1 MHEES
6 AVGVDRLEA
15 VRVAL
20 SSVGSGGPGTWD
32 QVCVVCAAVP
42 PVTGVGIILSAGGE
56 IRTSLGKSDPVEG
69 VIEEAQF
76 TYGEGPCVDAARHA
90 APVHEPDLAGSG
102 LTRWPIFAAR
112 AIEAGVAAVF
122 ALPLQVGS
130 CYLGA
135 MNFYRDQP
143 GPLSHQQI
151 IDVLAVA
158 GLVAHSMIA
167 LQAAAPSGAL
177 APALADMPFRAQ
189 VHQATG
195 MVAAQLDVGMAEALV
210 RLRGLAYTE
219 DRPIDEVAGRVL
231 ARTLRFDPGD

>member
-1 MHEES
+1 MES
-6 AVGVDRLEA
+6 DRLDD
-15 VRVAL
+15 VRAAL
-20 SSVGSGGPGTWD
+20 QKVGEGGPGSWD
-32 QVCVVCAAVP
+32 RVCVAGAKVP
-42 PVTGVGIILSAGGE
+42 RVTGAGIILSAGGE

-76 TYGEGPCVDAARHA
+76 TFGEGPCVDAARHS

-102 LTRWPIFAAR
+102 LSRWPIFAAR
-112 AIEAGVAAVF
+112 AVEAGVAAVF

-130 CYLGA
+130 SYLGA
-135 MNFYRDQP
+135 MNFYRDRP

-158 GLVAHSMIA
+158 ELVAHTMIA
-167 LQAAAPSGAL
+167 LQADAPPGLL

-195 MVAAQLDVGMAEALV
+195 MVAAQLEVGMAEALV
-210 RLRGLAYTE
+210 RLRGVAYTE

-231 ARTLRFDPGD
+231 ARTLRFDDSPD

>member
-1 MHEES
+1 M
-6 AVGVDRLEA
+6 GIDRLEEC
-15 VRVAL
+15 RVAL
-20 SSVGSGGPGTWD
+20 SSVGRGAPGAWD
-32 QVCVVCAAVP
+32 QVCVAAARVP
-42 PVTGVGIILSAGGE
+42 AVTGAGIILSDGGE

-102 LTRWPIFAAR
+102 QSRWPIFAAR
-112 AIEAGVAAVF
+112 AVEAGVAAVF

-130 CYLGA
+130 SYLGA
-135 MNFYRDQP
+135 MNFYRDRP

-151 IDVLAVA
+151 VDVLAVA
-158 GLVAHSMIA
+158 ELVAHSMIA
-167 LQAAAPSGAL
+167 FQADAAPGAL
-177 APALADMPFRAQ
+177 APALADLPFRAQ

-195 MVAAQLDVGMAEALV
+195 MVAAQLHVSVNEALV
-210 RLRGLAYTE
+210 RLRSVAYTE

-231 ARTLRFDPGD
+231 ARTLRFDEISD

>member
-1 MHEES
+1 M
-6 AVGVDRLEA
+6 GFDRLAEL
-15 VRVAL
+15 RTAL
-20 SSVGSGGPGTWD
+20 LSVGGGAPGSWD
-32 QVCVVCAAVP
+32 RVCVVCARVP
-42 PVTGVGIILSAGGE
+42 SVTGAGIILSAGGE

-76 TYGEGPCVDAARHA
+76 TFGEGPCVDAARYS

-102 LTRWPIFAAR
+102 LGRWPIFAAR
-112 AIEAGVAAVF
+112 AVEAGVAAVF
-122 ALPLQVGS
+122 ALPLQVGA
-130 CYLGA
+130 CHLGA
-135 MNFYRDQP
+135 MNFYRDRP

-151 IDVLAVA
+151 TDVLAVA
-158 GLVAHSMIA
+158 ELVAHTMIA
-167 LQAAAPSGAL
+167 LQADAPPGAL

-210 RLRGLAYTE
+210 RLRGVAYIE

-231 ARTLRFDPGD
+231 ARTLRFDDLSD

>member
-1 MHEES
+1 M
-6 AVGVDRLEA
+6 GFDRLEA
-15 VRVAL
+15 VRATLV
-20 SSVGSGGPGTWD
+20 SVGEGVPGAWD
-32 QVCVVCAAVP
+32 RVCVACAKVP
-42 PVTGVGIILSAGGE
+42 PVTGAGIILSAGGE

-76 TYGEGPCVDAARHA
+76 TYGEGPCVDAARHS

-102 LTRWPIFAAR
+102 LIRWPIFAAR
-112 AIEAGVAAVF
+112 AVDAGVAAVF

-130 CYLGA
+130 SYLGA

-158 GLVAHSMIA
+158 ELVAHSMIA
-167 LQAAAPSGAL
+167 LQADAPPGAL
-177 APALADMPFRAQ
+177 APALADLPFRAQ

-195 MVAAQLDVGMAEALV
+195 MVSAQLDCNMAEALV
-210 RLRGLAYTE
+210 RLRGFAYTE

-231 ARTLRFDPGD
+231 ARTLRFDDRD